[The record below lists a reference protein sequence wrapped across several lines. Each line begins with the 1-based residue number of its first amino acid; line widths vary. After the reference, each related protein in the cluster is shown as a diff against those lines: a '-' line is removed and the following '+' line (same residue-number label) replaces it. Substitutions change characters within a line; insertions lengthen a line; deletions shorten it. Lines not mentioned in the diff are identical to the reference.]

1 MLKLYGTRSSRAA
14 RSMWALE
21 ELGLKYEHVPLS
33 TQGDSRK
40 PEYLKVN
47 PKGHVPALEDDGQ
60 VFWESMAVNLYLA
73 EKYGEAPLW
82 PSSVADHGH
91 SYQWSLWAVTETEA
105 HLFTLLANKC
115 FCPRSSAATKRWP
128 PRPRR
133 SRGR

>member
-1 MLKLYGTRSSRAA
+1 VDHFRPD
-14 RSMWALE
+14 LE
-21 ELGLKYEHVPLS
+21 INAHVR
-33 TQGDSRK
+33 G
-40 PEYLKVN
+40 
-47 PKGHVPALEDDGQ
+47 A
-60 VFWESMAVNLYLA
+60 LA

-105 HLFTLLANKC
+105 HLFTLLANKV
-115 FCPRSSAATKRWP
+115 FLPKEQRSDKRWP